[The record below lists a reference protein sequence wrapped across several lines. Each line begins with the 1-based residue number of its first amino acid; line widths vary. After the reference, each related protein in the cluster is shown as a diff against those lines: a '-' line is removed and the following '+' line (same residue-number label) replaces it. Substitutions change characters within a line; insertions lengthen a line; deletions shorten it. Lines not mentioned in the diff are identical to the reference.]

1 MILVIVGLLP
11 SCFGWYKN
19 PFIFEGFHADCGYF
33 GPPCSS
39 NVMFR
44 YTTSHLP
51 PCDPE
56 IPWNVTIPEE
66 DEPRSPYMPL
76 LHLKM
81 VGTSLTKITK
91 LLLKHEEDGAN
102 IDLVLVSSAFQRL
115 HLSEFEFLFQVCE
128 YFHVARHLIKHM
140 VLILLLKV
148 AKPIL

>member
-1 MILVIVGLLP
+1 
-11 SCFGWYKN
+11 
-19 PFIFEGFHADCGYF
+19 
-33 GPPCSS
+33 
-39 NVMFR
+39 MFR

-81 VGTSLTKITK
+81 AGTSLTKITK